1 MDVLKTSRELAIDD
15 TVIAI
20 ERADIKEAQAI
31 LMYREETD
39 PELKESHKEDAYLQR
54 LIQVRESRMLGKELF
69 ESEKIEAVLNCS
81 YESLF
86 IPEYEDY
93 EIS

>member
-1 MDVLKTSRELAIDD
+1 MEVLKTSKELAVDD

-20 ERADIKEAQAI
+20 EKADIKEAQAI

-54 LIQVRESRMLGKELF
+54 LIQVRESRMLGKELY
-69 ESEKIEAVLNCS
+69 ESEKVDAVLGCS
-81 YESLF
+81 YEDLHL
-86 IPEYEDY
+86 PEYEDY